1 MSGAEGIDG
10 LRATIGM
17 AIGKI
22 GEMQSAL
29 SLSRD
34 RGLNARDVL
43 RIGTESSS
51 REETAA
57 AQAALQNADRLCE
70 EAITSTLLAV
80 EKLQEWLDS
89 L

>member
-10 LRATIGM
+10 LRATIAGAM
-17 AIGKI
+17 AHI

-34 RGLNARDVL
+34 RGLNARDTL
-43 RIGTESSS
+43 RIGTEGSS
-51 REETAA
+51 RDETAA

-70 EAITSTLLAV
+70 EAIASTLVAV
-80 EKLQEWLDS
+80 ENLEQWLAN